1 MLAEQVTKMK
11 LMANTT
17 KTTLGNSLND
27 FLFGSRRASLTR
39 SLSRTGEK
47 LRTNGKLSLITV
59 LFTGVVLTG
68 CANQSGNRAPV
79 NDLNNS
85 STSTSMTPK
94 TYTVKSGDT
103 LNKISRSTGVDE
115 NTIKRLNKI
124 SDPKKI
130 YPGLILKL
138 SDGSESA
145 AAPSGPTAIAPS
157 AKPEARPLDAS
168 GTSNSAAATEPST
181 PSRAADAGVINWG
194 WPASGKVI
202 QGYTV
207 STKGIDIAGNA
218 GDPIIAAA
226 NGTVM
231 YSGNG
236 VRGLGNLI
244 IIDHENGFITAY
256 AHNRALLVKTG
267 QKVKKG
273 AKIAEMGQTDASS
286 VKLHFEV
293 RREGTPVDPMQ
304 YLPAK

>member
-1 MLAEQVTKMK
+1 MLAEQVTKM
-11 LMANTT
+11 NV
-17 KTTLGNSLND
+17 NSD
-27 FLFGSRRASLTR
+27 VTQRSSLWT
-39 SLSRTGEK
+39 SSKKVCLVNAVLAGLILS
-47 LRTNGKLSLITV
+47 
-59 LFTGVVLTG
+59 G

-79 NDLNNS
+79 NDLNNAAS
-85 STSTSMTPK
+85 SSATTAR
-94 TYTVKSGDT
+94 TYTVKPGDT

-124 SDPKKI
+124 SDPKRI

-145 AAPSGPTAIAPS
+145 AAPTGPAAIPATTK
-157 AKPEARPLDAS
+157 AEARPLDQS
-168 GTSNSAAATEPST
+168 SQSSAPAATDSGT

-194 WPASGKVI
+194 WPAQGKVI

-207 STKGIDIAGNA
+207 NTKGIDIAGNA
-218 GDPIIAAA
+218 GDPVIAAA

-244 IIDHENGFITAY
+244 IVDHDNGFITAY

-273 AKIAEMGQTDASS
+273 AKIAEMGQSDASS

-293 RREGTPVDPMQ
+293 RRQGTPVDPMQ

>member
-1 MLAEQVTKMK
+1 MLAEQVTTMNKSSDV
-11 LMANTT
+11 TP
-17 KTTLGNSLND
+17 
-27 FLFGSRRASLTR
+27 RASLWN
-39 SLSRTGEK
+39 LSKK
-47 LRTNGKLSLITV
+47 LTVITAAVAGLVLS
-59 LFTGVVLTG
+59 G

-79 NDLNNS
+79 NDLNNAS
-85 STSTSMTPK
+85 SSSAVTAK
-94 TYTVKSGDT
+94 TYTVKPGDT

-124 SDPKKI
+124 SDPKRI

-145 AAPSGPTAIAPS
+145 AAPTGPTAIA
-157 AKPEARPLDAS
+157 ANTKAEARPLDQ
-168 GTSNSAAATEPST
+168 SAQSSAPAATESAA

-194 WPASGKVI
+194 WPAQGKVI
-202 QGYTV
+202 QGYTAN
-207 STKGIDIAGNA
+207 TKGIDIAGNA
-218 GDPIIAAA
+218 GDPVIAAA

-244 IIDHENGFITAY
+244 IVDHDNGFITAY
-256 AHNRALLVKTG
+256 AHNRALVVKTG

-273 AKIAEMGQTDASS
+273 AKIAEMGQSDASS

-293 RREGTPVDPMQ
+293 RRQGTPVDPMQ

>member
-1 MLAEQVTKMK
+1 MLAEQVTKM
-11 LMANTT
+11 NV
-17 KTTLGNSLND
+17 NSD
-27 FLFGSRRASLTR
+27 GTQRR
-39 SLSRTGEK
+39 SLW
-47 LRTNGKLSLITV
+47 NLSKNVCVIHAVFAGLI
-59 LFTGVVLTG
+59 LSG
-68 CANQSGNRAPV
+68 CVNQSGNRAPV

-85 STSTSMTPK
+85 SSSSAVTAR
-94 TYTVKSGDT
+94 TYTVKPGDT

-124 SDPKKI
+124 SDPKRI

-145 AAPSGPTAIAPS
+145 TAPTGPSAIA
-157 AKPEARPLDAS
+157 ANTKAEARPLDQSTQSSAPATSES
-168 GTSNSAAATEPST
+168 GT

-194 WPASGKVI
+194 WPAQGKVI
-202 QGYTV
+202 QGYTAN
-207 STKGIDIAGNA
+207 TKGIDISGNA
-218 GDPIIAAA
+218 GDPVIAAA

-244 IIDHENGFITAY
+244 IVDHDNGFITAY

-273 AKIAEMGQTDASS
+273 AKIAEMGQSDASS

-293 RREGTPVDPMQ
+293 RRQGTPVDPMQ

>member
-1 MLAEQVTKMK
+1 LH
-11 LMANTT
+11 
-17 KTTLGNSLND
+17 G
-27 FLFGSRRASLTR
+27 GS
-39 SLSRTGEK
+39 SRTA
-47 LRTNGKLSLITV
+47 GKLSALAVTFAGLI
-59 LFTGVVLTG
+59 LAG

-79 NDLNNS
+79 NDLNNTTAAS
-85 STSTSMTPK
+85 SVTAK

-103 LNKISRSTGVDE
+103 LSKISRSTGVDE
-115 NTIKRLNKI
+115 NTIKRINKI
-124 SDPKKI
+124 SDPRKI

-138 SDGSESA
+138 SDGADST
-145 AAPSGPTAIAPS
+145 AAPSGSTAITPS
-157 AKPEARPLDAS
+157 PKPEARPLDQA
-168 GTSNSAAATEPST
+168 SAAGNVASTEPGT
-181 PSRAADAGVINWG
+181 PSRAADASVINWG
-194 WPASGKVI
+194 WPSSGKVI

-207 STKGIDIAGNA
+207 NTKGIDIAGNA
-218 GDPIIAAA
+218 GDPVVAAA

-244 IIDHENGFITAY
+244 IIDHDNGFITAY

-293 RREGTPVDPMQ
+293 RREGTPVDPLQ

>member
-1 MLAEQVTKMK
+1 MLVEQV
-11 LMANTT
+11 L
-17 KTTLGNSLND
+17 KTDMNSIKSMRD
-27 FLFGSRRASLTR
+27 SFWKSRR
-39 SLSRTGEK
+39 
-47 LRTNGKLSLITV
+47 KLSVITATFAGLI
-59 LFTGVVLTG
+59 LAG

-79 NDLNNS
+79 NDLNSSS
-85 STSTSMTPK
+85 STTAMVAK
-94 TYTVKSGDT
+94 TYTVKPGDT

-138 SDGSESA
+138 SDGSESV
-145 AAPSGPTAIAPS
+145 AAPSGPTAIPTNT
-157 AKPEARPLDAS
+157 KTEARPLDAS
-168 GTSNSAAATEPST
+168 AETSTSASTEPNT
-181 PSRAADAGVINWG
+181 PARAADAGVINWG
-194 WPASGKVI
+194 WPAQGKVI
-202 QGYTV
+202 QGYTTN
-207 STKGIDIAGNA
+207 TKGIDIAGNA
-218 GDPIIAAA
+218 GDPVSAAA

-244 IIDHENGFITAY
+244 IVDHDNGFITAY
-256 AHNRALLVKTG
+256 AHNRTLLVKTG

-293 RREGTPVDPMQ
+293 RRQGTPVDPLQ